1 MAHAETAELR
11 EPQLLSHRAAVTR
24 PPKGFAGL
32 TESGRVLFWHRCS
45 LGGCEASRAVSVVST
60 NPGAGYYLCPGV
72 RCRKTFRIS
81 QLDKQEAAVA
91 FAQQMGEH
99 QRKLAGANAEAAADA
114 AHLRVQTANSA
125 AVQLATQV
133 PALEGAPRGNG
144 AALAWVQEGVTEG
157 KLCVTEEQCAG
168 KTAHNATEGQHHA
181 EAPSGTATQ
190 VSLEPA
196 SSGLVAAS
204 APSTPK
210 AKSAAKQHPS
220 PMTVALQHP
229 RRYMS
234 RLSCSLCCDRQP
246 THSLI
251 PCGHCFCDICPN
263 NFQICP
269 LCRKRFRS
277 TLRVYLAE
285 SL

>member
-1 MAHAETAELR
+1 M
-11 EPQLLSHRAAVTR
+11 PQDRFL
-24 PPKGFAGL
+24 PPLWYF
-32 TESGRVLFWHRCS
+32 S
-45 LGGCEASRAVSVVST
+45 
-60 NPGAGYYLCPGV
+60 
-72 RCRKTFRIS
+72 
-81 QLDKQEAAVA
+81 
-91 FAQQMGEH
+91 
-99 QRKLAGANAEAAADA
+99 
-114 AHLRVQTANSA
+114 
-125 AVQLATQV
+125 
-133 PALEGAPRGNG
+133 RGNG

-181 EAPSGTATQ
+181 EAPSDTATQ

-204 APSTPK
+204 DPSTPK
-210 AKSAAKQHPS
+210 AKSAAKQHLS

-269 LCRKRFRS
+269 LGRKRFRS